1 MKRLSL
7 ILIAALMIGCSN
19 AEESEDGVGEG
30 VSRASDK
37 VPFEVEAKNGG
48 VVTIT
53 SLENGLKILNV
64 SINRGNCSVE
74 WVGRRKGTEK
84 LKFIF
89 KSNKDGSSVT
99 VVDTTDFRK
108 DKEVEVLSV
117 NDFYGKYGEDRAVE
131 IDFGNKVTFAS
142 WFCNPIEAKIDT
154 NKGAWTFSFR

>member
-7 ILIAALMIGCSN
+7 ILIAALMIGCGN
-19 AEESEDGVGEG
+19 AEKDEDGVGEG

-48 VVTIT
+48 AVIIT

-74 WVGRRKGTEK
+74 WVKDTEK

-117 NDFYGKYGEDRAVE
+117 NDFYAKYGEDRAVE

>member
-7 ILIAALMIGCSN
+7 ILIAALMIGCGN
-19 AEESEDGVGEG
+19 AEKDEDGRGEG

-48 VVTIT
+48 AVIIT

-74 WVGRRKGTEK
+74 WYGRGKGTEK

-117 NDFYGKYGEDRAVE
+117 NDFYAKYGEDRQLRLILE
-131 IDFGNKVTFAS
+131 I
-142 WFCNPIEAKIDT
+142 
-154 NKGAWTFSFR
+154 R

>member
-1 MKRLSL
+1 MKRLNL
-7 ILIAALMIGCSN
+7 ILIAALMIGCGN
-19 AEESEDGVGEG
+19 AEENEGGVGEG
-30 VSRASDK
+30 SSRASDK
-37 VPFEVEAKNGG
+37 VPFEVEAENGG
-48 VVTIT
+48 AVIIT
-53 SLENGLKILNV
+53 SLETGLKILNV
-64 SINRGNCSVE
+64 SINRGNCLVE
-74 WVGRRKGTEK
+74 WNGRQKGAEK

-99 VVDTTDFRK
+99 VVDTTDFRR

-117 NDFYGKYGEDRAVE
+117 NDFYAKYGEDRVVE